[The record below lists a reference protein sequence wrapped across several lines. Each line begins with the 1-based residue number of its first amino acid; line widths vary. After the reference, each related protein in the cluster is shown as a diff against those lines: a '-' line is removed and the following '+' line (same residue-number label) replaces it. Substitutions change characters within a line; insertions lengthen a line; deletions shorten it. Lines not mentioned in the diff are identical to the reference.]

1 MNEAMSLRTLHTP
14 GWMDEELRMLA
25 FKLKLNKAE
34 LMRRMIE
41 VGLDLCWDHINMKPN
56 GLNPVIDYRPS
67 GKTKVSP
74 KALKALETVA

>member
-1 MNEAMSLRTLHTP
+1 MNEPMSLRTLHTP

-41 VGLDLCWDHINMKPN
+41 IGLDSCWEHLIKNPN
-56 GLNPVIDYRPS
+56 EPNSVIHYTPS
-67 GKTKVSP
+67 GKTQVSA
-74 KALKALETVA
+74 KALAAMQTAA